1 MMSTSPPS
9 LHAPCKAKRLRI
21 YVGDDDTFEEQ
32 PLADQIIHKARAMGL
47 AGATV
52 TRGTLAFGP
61 ATLELRIELR
71 LSQDRPV
78 VIDIV
83 DTDDKIRA
91 FLPVV
96 DGMVETG
103 LVTLETVSVLRY
115 GRRAKPASAG

>member
-1 MMSTSPPS
+1 MP
-9 LHAPCKAKRLRI
+9 LLQAPCEATRLRI
-21 YVGDDDTFEEQ
+21 YVGDDDTFEDE
-32 PLADQIIHKARAMGL
+32 PLADQIIHKARATGL

-52 TRGTLAFGP
+52 TRGTVAFGP

-83 DTDDKIRA
+83 DTDEKIRE
-91 FLPVV
+91 FLPIV
-96 DGMVETG
+96 DSMVESG

-115 GRRAKPASAG
+115 GRRAKPASEG